1 MLIAACARFILLG
14 SLPDGVYPDEAYNA
28 YNTWSMMVEGIDSR
42 GYHAPVYFIAWGS
55 GMNVLYAYLALPF
68 FRLFGASLFVFRL
81 PQALVSLA
89 GVAAFYVLGRA
100 CFDKATGYLMAFA
113 LAINPWSIMNARFG
127 LESTLAPYMILFAL
141 TFSCKG
147 SKTLK
152 AGLALLLGGAYSNTY
167 DRLVRKYVVDYV
179 SFPVKNEKI
188 RNVVFNISDFC
199 IMIGALLMVLGSG
212 EK

>member
-1 MLIAACARFILLG
+1 MLIATCARFILLG

-113 LAINPWSIMNARFG
+113 LEHHECPVWSGIHPGSIHDSVCADLFCAGIEEKSKLPLPVRRFHG
-127 LESTLAPYMILFAL
+127 CLI
-141 TFSCKG
+141 
-147 SKTLK
+147 
-152 AGLALLLGGAYSNTY
+152 
-167 DRLVRKYVVDYV
+167 V
-179 SFPVKNEKI
+179 
-188 RNVVFNISDFC
+188 
-199 IMIGALLMVLGSG
+199 
-212 EK
+212 